1 MNLDDLKV
9 IRSNERSSR
18 KLTQLKPDFYLDVK
32 VYLNSLRANKDQ
44 KKKDE
49 LDNAL
54 NVIGAIYDKR
64 VAKIIRL
71 ASLNPK
77 GHAEDVPLTEE
88 ELKIYNG
95 IYQIFT
101 KYRDLMLG
109 LEKGGV
115 INDRDINSLTK
126 DRKESDKIEHVSDS
140 VSPEDTE
147 INAEDEHAVRARITP
162 ASENGED
169 FTLSAPT
176 ESESEGDDTR
186 TLIQESGNIKYVIVR
201 ILADIPTFVGLDG
214 RNYKLSREDVVVL
227 PEGNAKTL
235 CNRNLA
241 IKIGDVS

>member
-18 KLTQLKPDFYLDVK
+18 KLTQLKPGFYVDVK
-32 VYLNSLRANKDQ
+32 AYLNSLRASKDQ

-101 KYRDLMLG
+101 QYRDLMLG
-109 LEKGGV
+109 VEKSGV
-115 INDRDINSLTK
+115 INDRDVNSLTK
-126 DRKESDKIEHVSDS
+126 DRKVSDKIERVSDS
-140 VSPEDTE
+140 VPPEDTA
-147 INAEDEHAVRARITP
+147 INAEDEHAGPARITA

-169 FTLSAPT
+169 FTRSAPT
-176 ESESEGDDTR
+176 ERESEGDDTR
-186 TLIQESGNIKYVIVR
+186 TLIQESGNIKYIRVR

-214 RNYKLSREDVVVL
+214 RDYKLSKEDVLVL

-241 IKIGDVS
+241 IKIGDLS

>member
-32 VYLNSLRANKDQ
+32 AYLNSLRASKDQ

-109 LEKGGV
+109 LEKSGV
-115 INDRDINSLTK
+115 INDRDVNSLTK
-126 DRKESDKIEHVSDS
+126 DRKASDKIERVSDS
-140 VSPEDTE
+140 VPPEDTA
-147 INAEDEHAVRARITP
+147 INSEDEHAVRARITA

-169 FTLSAPT
+169 FTRSAPT
-176 ESESEGDDTR
+176 ERESEGDDTR
-186 TLIQESGNIKYVIVR
+186 TLIQESGNIKYIIVR

-214 RNYKLSREDVVVL
+214 RNYKLSKEDVVVL

-241 IKIGDVS
+241 IKTGDLS

>member
-32 VYLNSLRANKDQ
+32 AYLNSLRVSKDQ

-64 VAKIIRL
+64 AAKIIRL

-101 KYRDLMLG
+101 QYRDLMLG
-109 LEKGGV
+109 VEKGGV
-115 INDRDINSLTK
+115 INDRDVHSLTK
-126 DRKESDKIEHVSDS
+126 DRKASDEIERVSDS
-140 VSPEDTE
+140 VPPEDTA
-147 INAEDEHAVRARITP
+147 INAEDEHAVRARITA

-169 FTLSAPT
+169 FTRSAPT
-176 ESESEGDDTR
+176 ERESEGDDTR

-214 RNYKLSREDVVVL
+214 RNYKLSKEDVVEL
-227 PEGNAKTL
+227 PEGNAETL

-241 IKIGDVS
+241 IKIGDLS

>member
-1 MNLDDLKV
+1 MNLNDLKV

-18 KLTQLKPDFYLDVK
+18 KLTQLKPNFYLDVNA
-32 VYLNSLRANKDQ
+32 YLNSLRMSNDQ

-54 NVIGAIYDKR
+54 KVIEAVYDKR
-64 VAKIIRL
+64 VAKIIKL
-71 ASLNPK
+71 ASLKAK

-101 KYRDLMLG
+101 KYKDRMLG
-109 LEKGGV
+109 LENSGV
-115 INDRDINSLTK
+115 TNNRVVNSSTK
-126 DRKESDKIEHVSDS
+126 DRKSRDEIERVSDTVPS
-140 VSPEDTE
+140 EDTG
-147 INAEDEHAVRARITP
+147 INAEDEHEVLAGITA

-169 FTLSAPT
+169 FTSSAPT
-176 ESESEGDDTR
+176 ERESEGDDTR

-214 RNYKLSREDVVVL
+214 RNYKLSKEDVVVL

>member
-18 KLTQLKPDFYLDVK
+18 KLTQLKPGFYVDVK
-32 VYLNSLRANKDQ
+32 AYLNSLRASKDQ

-101 KYRDLMLG
+101 QYRDLMLG
-109 LEKGGV
+109 VEKSGV
-115 INDRDINSLTK
+115 INDRDVNSLTK
-126 DRKESDKIEHVSDS
+126 DRKVSDKIERVSDS
-140 VSPEDTE
+140 VPPEDTA
-147 INAEDEHAVRARITP
+147 INAEDEHAVRARITA

-169 FTLSAPT
+169 FTRSAPT
-176 ESESEGDDTR
+176 ERESEGDDTR
-186 TLIQESGNIKYVIVR
+186 TLIQESGNIKYIRVR

-214 RNYKLSREDVVVL
+214 RDYKLSKEDVLVL

-241 IKIGDVS
+241 IKIGDLS

>member
-32 VYLNSLRANKDQ
+32 AYLNSLRASKDQ

-54 NVIGAIYDKR
+54 KLIGAIYDKR

-88 ELKIYNG
+88 ELKIYSG

-101 KYRDLMLG
+101 KYRDQLG
-109 LEKGGV
+109 LEKSGV
-115 INDRDINSLTK
+115 INERDVNSLTK
-126 DRKESDKIEHVSDS
+126 DKKASDKIERVSDS
-140 VSPEDTE
+140 VPPEDSA
-147 INAEDEHAVRARITP
+147 INAEDEHAVRARITA

-169 FTLSAPT
+169 FTRSTPT
-176 ESESEGDDTR
+176 ERESEGDDTR
-186 TLIQESGNIKYVIVR
+186 TLIQESGNIKYVTVR

-214 RNYKLSREDVVVL
+214 RNYKLSKEDVVVL

-241 IKIGDVS
+241 IKIGDLS

>member
-32 VYLNSLRANKDQ
+32 AYLNSLRASKDQ

-64 VAKIIRL
+64 AAKIIRL

-101 KYRDLMLG
+101 QYRDLMLG
-109 LEKGGV
+109 VEKGGV
-115 INDRDINSLTK
+115 INDRDVHSLTK
-126 DRKESDKIEHVSDS
+126 DRKASDEIERVSDS
-140 VSPEDTE
+140 VPPEDTA
-147 INAEDEHAVRARITP
+147 INAEDEHAVRAGITA
-162 ASENGED
+162 ASANGED
-169 FTLSAPT
+169 FTRSAPT
-176 ESESEGDDTR
+176 ERESEGDDTR

-214 RNYKLSREDVVVL
+214 RNYKLSKEDVVEL

-241 IKIGDVS
+241 IKIGDLS

>member
-126 DRKESDKIEHVSDS
+126 DQKESDKIEHVSDS
-140 VSPEDTE
+140 VPPEDTA
-147 INAEDEHAVRARITP
+147 INAENEHAVRARITP

-169 FTLSAPT
+169 FTRSAPT

-214 RNYKLSREDVVVL
+214 RNYKLSKEDVVVL

-241 IKIGDVS
+241 IEIGDLS

>member
-18 KLTQLKPDFYLDVK
+18 KLTQLKPDFYVDVK
-32 VYLNSLRANKDQ
+32 AYLNSLRASKDQ

-101 KYRDLMLG
+101 QYRDLMLG
-109 LEKGGV
+109 VEKSGV
-115 INDRDINSLTK
+115 INDRDVNSLTK
-126 DRKESDKIEHVSDS
+126 DRKVSDKIERVSDS
-140 VSPEDTE
+140 VPPEDTA
-147 INAEDEHAVRARITP
+147 INAEDEHAVRARITA

-169 FTLSAPT
+169 FTRSAPT
-176 ESESEGDDTR
+176 ERESEGDDTR
-186 TLIQESGNIKYVIVR
+186 TLIQESGNIKYIRVR

-214 RNYKLSREDVVVL
+214 RDYKLSKEDVLVL

-241 IKIGDVS
+241 IKIGDLS

>member
-32 VYLNSLRANKDQ
+32 AYLNSLRASKDQ

-54 NVIGAIYDKR
+54 KLIGAIYDKR

-88 ELKIYNG
+88 ELKIYSG

-101 KYRDLMLG
+101 KYRDQLG
-109 LEKGGV
+109 LEKSGV
-115 INDRDINSLTK
+115 INERDVNSLTK
-126 DRKESDKIEHVSDS
+126 DKKASDKIERVSDS
-140 VSPEDTE
+140 VPPEDSA
-147 INAEDEHAVRARITP
+147 INAEDEHAVRARITA

-169 FTLSAPT
+169 FTRSTPT
-176 ESESEGDDTR
+176 ERESEGDDTR
-186 TLIQESGNIKYVIVR
+186 TLIQESGNIKYVIVC

-214 RNYKLSREDVVVL
+214 RNYKLSKEDVVEL

-241 IKIGDVS
+241 IKIGDLS

>member
-32 VYLNSLRANKDQ
+32 AYLNSLRASKDQ

-101 KYRDLMLG
+101 KCRDIMLG
-109 LEKGGV
+109 LEKSGV
-115 INDRDINSLTK
+115 INDRDVNSLTK
-126 DRKESDKIEHVSDS
+126 DRKASDKIERVSDS
-140 VSPEDTE
+140 VPPEDTA
-147 INAEDEHAVRARITP
+147 INSEDEHAVRARITA

-169 FTLSAPT
+169 FTRSAPT
-176 ESESEGDDTR
+176 ERESEGDDTR
-186 TLIQESGNIKYVIVR
+186 TLIQESGNIKYIIVR

-214 RNYKLSREDVVVL
+214 RNYKLSKEDVVVL

>member
-18 KLTQLKPDFYLDVK
+18 KLTQLKPDFYLDINA
-32 VYLNSLRANKDQ
+32 YLNSLKISKDE

-54 NVIGAIYDKR
+54 KVIEAIYDKR
-64 VAKIIRL
+64 VAKIIKL
-71 ASLNPK
+71 ASLKAK

-101 KYRDLMLG
+101 KYKDRMLG
-109 LEKGGV
+109 LEKSGV
-115 INDRDINSLTK
+115 MNNRVVNGLVK
-126 DRKESDKIEHVSDS
+126 DGKVSNNVERVSDS
-140 VSPEDTE
+140 VPPEDTA
-147 INAEDEHAVRARITP
+147 INADGEHAAQASITA
-162 ASENGED
+162 ASENDED
-169 FTLSAPT
+169 FIRSAPT
-176 ESESEGDDTR
+176 ERESEGDDTR

-214 RNYKLSREDVVVL
+214 RNYKLSKEDVVVL

-241 IKIGDVS
+241 IEIGDLS